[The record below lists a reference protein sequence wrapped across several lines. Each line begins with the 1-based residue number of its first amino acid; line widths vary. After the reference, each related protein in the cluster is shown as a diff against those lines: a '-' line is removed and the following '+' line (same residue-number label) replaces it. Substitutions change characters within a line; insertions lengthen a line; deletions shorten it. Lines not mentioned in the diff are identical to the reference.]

1 MAERLSRRSREREAD
16 GDNVTGEKCMKLA
29 GDGRRVDEEGPERVI
44 ISTGTR
50 FLLGQV

>member
-1 MAERLSRRSREREAD
+1 MAERLSRW
-16 GDNVTGEKCMKLA
+16 GQWQMGEKCTKLA

>member
-1 MAERLSRRSREREAD
+1 MAERLSRRSRE
-16 GDNVTGEKCMKLA
+16 GKQMGTINGTGEKCMKLA

-50 FLLGQV
+50 F